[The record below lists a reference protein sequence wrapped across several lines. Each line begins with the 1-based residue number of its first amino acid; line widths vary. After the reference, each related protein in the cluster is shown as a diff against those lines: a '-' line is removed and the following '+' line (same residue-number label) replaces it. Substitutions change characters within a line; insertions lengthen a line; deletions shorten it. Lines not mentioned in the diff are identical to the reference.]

1 MSRSGAT
8 ISRRAPRGMI
18 RVRGEERLRWLE
30 RHTDVRELGEQQERQ
45 HGQRQQQERDVS
57 EDVAGWF
64 DVGNWVIWGVFAAV
78 LLAKLAVAPDRW
90 AYARSHPVE
99 VLFVALPLLRP
110 LGLLRAL
117 PLLRVAVAMGVNVSL
132 FSRFFRQRGITFLAA
147 MLLAVM
153 FTGGILVWL
162 LERGV
167 SGHDALIETPTD
179 AFWWAFIT
187 MTTVGYG
194 DHSPAT
200 SGGRLIA
207 SIITVYGIIN
217 FAVIG
222 AMAVAALTQER
233 QRSTLAEMRD
243 QLERIQEQL
252 ADLRAERRADEPP
265 PER

>member
-1 MSRSGAT
+1 MTS
-8 ISRRAPRGMI
+8 I
-18 RVRGEERLRWLE
+18 RGEERLRWLE
-30 RHTDVRELGEQQERQ
+30 RHTDVPLLLLALAMLPLLLLPQVANLPEG
-45 HGQRQQQERDVS
+45 VS
-57 EDVAGWF
+57 DWL
-64 DVGNWVIWGVFAAV
+64 DIGNWVIWGVFAAV
-78 LLAKLAVAPDRW
+78 LLAKLAVAPNRW
-90 AYARSHPVE
+90 AYARTHPVE
-99 VLFVALPLLRP
+99 LLFVALPLLRP

-132 FSRFFRQRGITFLAA
+132 FSRFFRQRGITFLAV
-147 MLLAVM
+147 MLIVVM
-153 FTGGILVWL
+153 FAGGTLVWL
-162 LERGV
+162 LERDV

-200 SGGRLIA
+200 AGGRLIA
-207 SIITVYGIIN
+207 SVITVYGIIN

-222 AMAVAALTQER
+222 AMAVAALSQER
-233 QRSTLAEMRD
+233 QRTAFAEMRE
-243 QLERIQEQL
+243 QLARIQEQL

>member
-1 MSRSGAT
+1 MTS
-8 ISRRAPRGMI
+8 I
-18 RVRGEERLRWLE
+18 RGEERLRWLE
-30 RHTDVRELGEQQERQ
+30 RHTDVPLLLLALAMLPLLLLPQITDLSEG
-45 HGQRQQQERDVS
+45 VS
-57 EDVAGWF
+57 GWL
-64 DVGNWVIWGVFAAV
+64 DIGNWVIWGVFAAV
-78 LLAKLAVAPDRW
+78 LLAKLAVAPNRW

-99 VLFVALPLLRP
+99 LLFVALPLLRP

-132 FSRFFRQRGITFLAA
+132 FSRFFRQRGITFLAV
-147 MLLAVM
+147 MLIVVM
-153 FTGGILVWL
+153 FAGGTLVWL
-162 LERGV
+162 LERDV

-200 SGGRLIA
+200 AGGRLIA
-207 SIITVYGIIN
+207 SVITVYGIIN

-222 AMAVAALTQER
+222 AMAVAALSQER
-233 QRSTLAEMRD
+233 QRTAFAEMRE
-243 QLERIQEQL
+243 QLAGIQEQL
-252 ADLRAERRADEPP
+252 ADLRAERRADDPP

>member
-1 MSRSGAT
+1 MTS
-8 ISRRAPRGMI
+8 I
-18 RVRGEERLRWLE
+18 RGEERLRWLE
-30 RHTDVRELGEQQERQ
+30 RHTGVPLMLLALAMLPLLLLPQ
-45 HGQRQQQERDVS
+45 
-57 EDVAGWF
+57 VADLSDGVANWL
-64 DVGNWVIWGVFAAV
+64 DAGNWVIWGVFAAV

-90 AYARSHPVE
+90 AYARSHPME
-99 VLFVALPLLRP
+99 VLYVALPLLRP

-132 FSRFFRQRGITFLAA
+132 FSRFFRQRGITFLAI
-147 MLLAVM
+147 MLIAVM
-153 FTGGILVWL
+153 FAGGTLVWL
-162 LERGV
+162 LERDA

-200 SGGRLIA
+200 AGGRLIA
-207 SIITVYGIIN
+207 SVITVYGIIN

-222 AMAVAALTQER
+222 AMVVAALSQER
-233 QRSTLAEMRD
+233 QRTAFAEMRE
-243 QLERIQEQL
+243 QLARIQEQL
-252 ADLRAERRADEPP
+252 AELRAERRADEPP

>member
-1 MSRSGAT
+1 MTS
-8 ISRRAPRGMI
+8 I
-18 RVRGEERLRWLE
+18 RGEERLRWLE
-30 RHTDVRELGEQQERQ
+30 RHTDVPLLLLALAMLPLLLLPQVADLSEG
-45 HGQRQQQERDVS
+45 VS
-57 EDVAGWF
+57 GWL
-64 DVGNWVIWGVFAAV
+64 DIGNWVIWGAFAAV
-78 LLAKLAVAPDRW
+78 LLAKLAVAPNRW

-99 VLFVALPLLRP
+99 LLFVALPLLRP

-132 FSRFFRQRGITFLAA
+132 FSRFFRQRGITFLAV
-147 MLLAVM
+147 MLIVVM
-153 FTGGILVWL
+153 FAGGTLVWL
-162 LERGV
+162 LERDV

-200 SGGRLIA
+200 AGGRLIA
-207 SIITVYGIIN
+207 SVITVYGIIN

-222 AMAVAALTQER
+222 AMAVAALSQER
-233 QRSTLAEMRD
+233 QRTAFAEMRE
-243 QLERIQEQL
+243 QLAGIQEQL
-252 ADLRAERRADEPP
+252 ADLRAERRADELP

>member
-1 MSRSGAT
+1 MTS
-8 ISRRAPRGMI
+8 I
-18 RVRGEERLRWLE
+18 RGEERLRWLE
-30 RHTDVRELGEQQERQ
+30 RHTDAPLLLLALAMLPLLLLPQVANL
-45 HGQRQQQERDVS
+45 S
-57 EDVAGWF
+57 EGVADWL
-64 DVGNWVIWGVFAAV
+64 DIGNWVIWGVFAAV
-78 LLAKLAVAPDRW
+78 LLAKLAVAPNRW

-99 VLFVALPLLRP
+99 LLFVALPLLRP

-132 FSRFFRQRGITFLAA
+132 FSRFFRQRGITFLAV
-147 MLLAVM
+147 MLIVVM
-153 FTGGILVWL
+153 FAGGTLVWL
-162 LERGV
+162 LERDV

-200 SGGRLIA
+200 AGGRLIA
-207 SIITVYGIIN
+207 SVITVYGIIN

-222 AMAVAALTQER
+222 AMAVAALSQER
-233 QRSTLAEMRD
+233 QRTAFAEMRD
-243 QLERIQEQL
+243 QLARIQEQL

>member
-1 MSRSGAT
+1 MTS
-8 ISRRAPRGMI
+8 I
-18 RVRGEERLRWLE
+18 RGEERLRWLE
-30 RHTDVRELGEQQERQ
+30 RHTDVPLLLLALAMLPLLLLPQVADLSEG
-45 HGQRQQQERDVS
+45 VS
-57 EDVAGWF
+57 GWL
-64 DVGNWVIWGVFAAV
+64 DIGNWVIWGVFAAV
-78 LLAKLAVAPDRW
+78 LLAKLAVAPNRW
-90 AYARSHPVE
+90 AYARTHPVE
-99 VLFVALPLLRP
+99 LLFVALPLLRP

-132 FSRFFRQRGITFLAA
+132 FSRFFRQRGITFLAV
-147 MLLAVM
+147 MLIVVM
-153 FTGGILVWL
+153 FAGGTLVWL
-162 LERGV
+162 LERDV

-200 SGGRLIA
+200 AGGRLIA
-207 SIITVYGIIN
+207 SVITVYGIIN

-222 AMAVAALTQER
+222 AMAVAALSQER
-233 QRSTLAEMRD
+233 QRTAFAEMRE
-243 QLERIQEQL
+243 QLAGIQEQL

>member
-1 MSRSGAT
+1 MTS
-8 ISRRAPRGMI
+8 I
-18 RVRGEERLRWLE
+18 RGEERLRWLE
-30 RHTDVRELGEQQERQ
+30 RHTDVPLLLLALAMLPLLLLPQVADLSEG
-45 HGQRQQQERDVS
+45 VS
-57 EDVAGWF
+57 GWL
-64 DVGNWVIWGVFAAV
+64 DIGNWVIWGVFAAV
-78 LLAKLAVAPDRW
+78 LLAKLAVAPNRW

-99 VLFVALPLLRP
+99 LLFVALPLLRP

-132 FSRFFRQRGITFLAA
+132 FSRFFRQRGITFLAV
-147 MLLAVM
+147 MLIVVM
-153 FTGGILVWL
+153 FAGGTLVWL
-162 LERGV
+162 LERDV

-200 SGGRLIA
+200 AGGRLIA
-207 SIITVYGIIN
+207 SVITVYGIIN

-222 AMAVAALTQER
+222 AMAVAALSQER
-233 QRSTLAEMRD
+233 QRTAFAEMRE
-243 QLERIQEQL
+243 QLAGIQEQL

>member
-1 MSRSGAT
+1 MTS
-8 ISRRAPRGMI
+8 I
-18 RVRGEERLRWLE
+18 RGEERLRWLE
-30 RHTDVRELGEQQERQ
+30 RHTDVPLLLLALAMLPLLLLPQVADLSEG
-45 HGQRQQQERDVS
+45 VS
-57 EDVAGWF
+57 GWL
-64 DVGNWVIWGVFAAV
+64 DIGNWVIWGVFAAV
-78 LLAKLAVAPDRW
+78 LLAKLAVAPNRW

-99 VLFVALPLLRP
+99 LLFVALPLLRP

-132 FSRFFRQRGITFLAA
+132 FSRFFQQRGITFLAV
-147 MLLAVM
+147 MLIVVM
-153 FTGGILVWL
+153 FAGGTLVWL
-162 LERGV
+162 LERDV

-200 SGGRLIA
+200 AGGRLIA
-207 SIITVYGIIN
+207 SVITVYGIIN

-222 AMAVAALTQER
+222 AMAVAALSQER
-233 QRSTLAEMRD
+233 QRTAFAEMRE
-243 QLERIQEQL
+243 QLAGIQEQL

>member
-1 MSRSGAT
+1 MTS
-8 ISRRAPRGMI
+8 I
-18 RVRGEERLRWLE
+18 RGEERLRWLE
-30 RHTDVRELGEQQERQ
+30 RHTDVPLLLLALAMLPLLLLPQITDLSEG
-45 HGQRQQQERDVS
+45 VS
-57 EDVAGWF
+57 GWL
-64 DVGNWVIWGVFAAV
+64 DIGNWVIWGVFAAV
-78 LLAKLAVAPDRW
+78 LLAKLAVAPNRW

-99 VLFVALPLLRP
+99 LLFVALPLLRP

-132 FSRFFRQRGITFLAA
+132 FSRFFRQRGITFLAV
-147 MLLAVM
+147 MLIVVM
-153 FTGGILVWL
+153 FAGGTLVWL
-162 LERGV
+162 LERDV

-200 SGGRLIA
+200 AGGRLIA
-207 SIITVYGIIN
+207 SVITVYGIIN

-222 AMAVAALTQER
+222 AMAVAALSQER
-233 QRSTLAEMRD
+233 QRTAFAEMRE
-243 QLERIQEQL
+243 QLAGIQEQL
-252 ADLRAERRADEPP
+252 ADLRAERRADELP

>member
-1 MSRSGAT
+1 MTS
-8 ISRRAPRGMI
+8 I
-18 RVRGEERLRWLE
+18 RGEERLRWLE
-30 RHTDVRELGEQQERQ
+30 RHTDVPLLLLALAMLPLLLLPQITDLSEG
-45 HGQRQQQERDVS
+45 VS
-57 EDVAGWF
+57 GWL
-64 DVGNWVIWGVFAAV
+64 DIGNWVIWGAFAAV
-78 LLAKLAVAPDRW
+78 LLAKLAVAPNRW

-99 VLFVALPLLRP
+99 LLFVALPLLRP

-132 FSRFFRQRGITFLAA
+132 FSRFFRQRGITFLAV
-147 MLLAVM
+147 MLIVVM
-153 FTGGILVWL
+153 FAGGTLVWL
-162 LERGV
+162 LERDV

-200 SGGRLIA
+200 AGGRLIA
-207 SIITVYGIIN
+207 SVITVYGIIN

-222 AMAVAALTQER
+222 AMAVAALSQER
-233 QRSTLAEMRD
+233 QRTAFAEMRE
-243 QLERIQEQL
+243 QLAGIQEQL
-252 ADLRAERRADEPP
+252 ADLRAERRADELP

>member
-1 MSRSGAT
+1 MTS
-8 ISRRAPRGMI
+8 I
-18 RVRGEERLRWLE
+18 RGEERLRWLE
-30 RHTDVRELGEQQERQ
+30 RHTDVPLLLLALAMLPLLLLPQVADLSEG
-45 HGQRQQQERDVS
+45 VS
-57 EDVAGWF
+57 GWL
-64 DVGNWVIWGVFAAV
+64 DIGNWVIWGVFAAV
-78 LLAKLAVAPDRW
+78 LLAKLAVAPNRW

-99 VLFVALPLLRP
+99 LLFVALPLLRP

-132 FSRFFRQRGITFLAA
+132 FSRFFRQRGITFLAV
-147 MLLAVM
+147 MLIVVM
-153 FTGGILVWL
+153 FAGGTLVWL
-162 LERGV
+162 LERDV

-200 SGGRLIA
+200 AGGRLIA
-207 SIITVYGIIN
+207 SVITVYGIIN

-222 AMAVAALTQER
+222 AMAVAALSQER
-233 QRSTLAEMRD
+233 QRTAFAEMRE
-243 QLERIQEQL
+243 QLASIQEQL
-252 ADLRAERRADEPP
+252 ADLRAERRADELP